1 MTPCFGPFPVP
12 AYRRAS
18 CMPIFAANMTAGIT
32 GIPVPF
38 AARVRKGRDLL
49 FLPSHPERITAPMW
63 CIVAAAHPPFR
74 APPPN
79 RALRGATASTSVT
92 ASANSPCIYK
102 VSRAFRNAR
111 LKAVKPSGRAHCNSN
126 YATGN
131 MLSRQGFPA
140 LQPLFESRQG
150 FGLHQWLRLIFAH
163 QLHRLPGGQHQVL
176 RVTPAMPCQADLQ
189 MGSRRNGSHVFYAPN

>member
-1 MTPCFGPFPVP
+1 
-12 AYRRAS
+12 
-18 CMPIFAANMTAGIT
+18 MTAGIT

-38 AARVRKGRDLL
+38 AARVQNGRDLL
-49 FLPSHPERITAPMW
+49 FLPSHPERITAPIW

-79 RALRGATASTSVT
+79 RALRGATASTSVA

-140 LQPLFESRQG
+140 LQPLFETGSRV
-150 FGLHQWLRLIFAH
+150 GLHCWLRLFFTH
-163 QLHRLPGGQHQVL
+163 QLHQMRGGLHQVL
-176 RVTPAMPCQADLQ
+176 RVTSGTPCQVDLHKV
-189 MGSRRNGSHVFYAPN
+189 SRWHAGRVSNAPNLCK